1 MHSHDRTML
10 SSLGFA
16 DPDKKDRRHDLACQY
31 LATPDV
37 ARQIVDILVRPS
49 LSARTKTVNERK
61 FRGRVVYEFGDLYRP
76 RFEEPIV
83 KGEGQYRTVV
93 GFLDVVLPFSWTYR
107 QVGEM
112 RAFEG
117 HPWEPHNSNLD
128 AWTSAVILEA
138 KVNPVGVGDIVR
150 QINLYREF
158 RRISE
163 DSFPNLPYFWCV
175 ATAFDLSAADVSM
188 LREGRVRHIRLGE
201 AFEEWCVSANA
212 ESEDAVLAD
221 SINL

>member
-16 DPDKKDRRHDLACQY
+16 DPDKRDPRHDLACQY

-37 ARQIVDILVRPS
+37 ARQVVDVLVKPS
-49 LSARTKTVNERK
+49 LSARTKNVDQPRL
-61 FRGRVVYEFGDLYRP
+61 RGRVVYEFGDLYRP
-76 RFEEPIV
+76 RFEEPLV
-83 KGEGQYRTVV
+83 KGEGQYRTVI
-93 GFLDVVLPFSWTYR
+93 GFLDVILPYSWTFR
-107 QVGEM
+107 QEGEM

-117 HPWEPHNSNLD
+117 HPWEPLEDS
-128 AWTSAVILEA
+128 AIGSTSAVILEA

-158 RRISE
+158 RKNPSSSIGI
-163 DSFPNLPYFWCV
+163 PYHWCV
-175 ATAFDLSAADVSM
+175 ATAFDLSASDVSM
-188 LREGRVRHIRLGE
+188 LRESRVRHIRLGD
-201 AFEEWCVSANA
+201 AFEEWCDAACSK
-212 ESEDAVLAD
+212 SEDAVLAAD

>member
-31 LATPDV
+31 LAIPDV
-37 ARQIVDILVRPS
+37 AGQIIDILVRPS
-49 LSARTKTVNERK
+49 LSARTKDVDERK
-61 FRGRVVYEFGDLYRP
+61 FRGRVVYEFGELYRP

-93 GFLDVVLPFSWTYR
+93 GFLDVVLPFSWTFR
-107 QVGEM
+107 QEGEM

-117 HPWEPHNSNLD
+117 DPWQPHENTFGS
-128 AWTSAVILEA
+128 TSAVILEA
-138 KVNPVGVGDIVR
+138 KIYPVGVGDIVR
-150 QINLYREF
+150 QVNLYREF
-158 RRISE
+158 RKIPEGSI
-163 DSFPNLPYFWCV
+163 DLPYHWCV

-188 LREGRVRHIRLGE
+188 LRESRVRHIRLGE
-201 AFEEWCVSANA
+201 AFEEWCEAARS